1 MRRLIALAA
10 LATLLLPAAVAGQ
23 DRPTRPPAPL
33 PLELKE
39 SEVPRPA
46 KGPRPIVRPR
56 LMAPQAA
63 HEADLAVAEL
73 EAARR
78 QEELLRQQAPPVV
91 RRPDLDHDVVQGIQ
105 QRALQKALRR

>member
-10 LATLLLPAAVAGQ
+10 LTTLLLPVAATGQ
-23 DRPTRPPAPL
+23 DRPTGPPAPL
-33 PLELKE
+33 PLELRK

-56 LMAPQAA
+56 VTAA
-63 HEADLAVAEL
+63 DAVREADRAIAEL
-73 EAARR
+73 DAARR
-78 QEELLRQQAPPVV
+78 QEELLREQARSVV